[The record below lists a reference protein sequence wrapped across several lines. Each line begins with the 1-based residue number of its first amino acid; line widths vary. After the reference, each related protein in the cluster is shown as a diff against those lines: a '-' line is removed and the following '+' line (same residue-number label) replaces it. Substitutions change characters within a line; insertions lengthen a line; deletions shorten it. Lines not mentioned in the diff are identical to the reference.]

1 MAQIPVI
8 EGGAGVRRSLSTKEA
23 SKLTSEKPS
32 PSIRV
37 RQPLFS
43 EVLTRVH
50 KAKDKPAK
58 VKILKEENCRG
69 LQQLCQWAFN
79 PKLASD
85 LPSGTPP
92 YIENEAPE
100 GTEHMLLRTEGDK
113 LWNFVKSII
122 GYDENNNPKYKSANP
137 KLQKMDRERMFVR
150 LLEGLHKDE
159 AKLLCAAKDKELTYK
174 EFKDD
179 KGKVTST
186 RGIKGLSKQVLM
198 EAFNWDED
206 FKVKSV

>member
-8 EGGAGVRRSLSTKEA
+8 EGGAGVRRSLSTEEA

-113 LWNFVKSII
+113 LWHYVKTRSIRD
-122 GYDENNNPKYKSANP
+122 GKEYWKSADPN
-137 KLQKMDRERMFVR
+137 LQSTKKENMFIR

-159 AKLLCAAKDKELTYK
+159 AKLLCKVKDKKLMHNKNNTDGY
-174 EFKDD
+174 
-179 KGKVTST
+179 
-186 RGIKGLSKQVLM
+186 KGLSAPVCK
-198 EAFNWDED
+198 EAFGWDDD